1 MAIKEERRIDSDKVR
16 SICIRM
22 DWYTC
27 GTNAEYSRMFE
38 MCERSKGKADEI
50 YEIAKDITEKSNMNR
65 YYNSGYTKEEVI
77 ENVMHY
83 IANDAMTI
91 SLKIFETTDE
101 RIEKAM
107 IFLGIDAVGET
118 DGDYYT
124 LGDME
129 AIAKAAQCRLRD
141 VMKHLKKTGRRLYG
155 GANN

>member
-1 MAIKEERRIDSDKVR
+1 MTIKEERKIDSAKVR
-16 SICIRM
+16 SICINH

-27 GTNAEYSRMFE
+27 GTNEEYSRMFE
-38 MCERSKGKADEI
+38 MCDRSKGEAREI
-50 YEIAKDITEKSNMNR
+50 YEIAKDITEKSDMTR
-65 YYNSGYTKEEVI
+65 YFNSGYTKDEVI

-83 IANDAMTI
+83 IANDAMMI
-91 SLKIFETTDE
+91 SHKILETVDD

-129 AIAKAAQCRLRD
+129 AIAKAAQCKLRD
-141 VMKHLKKTGRRLYG
+141 VMNYLRKTGRRLYSG
-155 GANN
+155 VNN

>member
-1 MAIKEERRIDSDKVR
+1 
-16 SICIRM
+16 
-22 DWYTC
+22 
-27 GTNAEYSRMFE
+27 
-38 MCERSKGKADEI
+38 
-50 YEIAKDITEKSNMNR
+50 
-65 YYNSGYTKEEVI
+65 
-77 ENVMHY
+77 
-83 IANDAMTI
+83 MTI
-91 SLKIFETTDE
+91 SLKIVETTED

-141 VMKHLKKTGRRLYG
+141 VMKFLKKTGRRLYG